1 MSIEFESCFPDQF
14 KMVPGPEG
22 LYASK
27 LISLRDFPPGQ
38 KLAQLG
44 EECKISHKA
53 YTSVQFANEA
63 DGKSAHFE
71 LGSEL
76 VYINHSCNPNVAFE
90 LPGGWRGLEEGRW
103 CLRSLSEIK
112 KGDALNFAYF
122 STEWD
127 MDTPFQCLCCSEGCL
142 GEIRGAKH
150 MSKKILDKY
159 FINEHIEKMI
169 TADQQCEKSST

>member
-53 YTSVQFANEA
+53 YTSLQ
-63 DGKSAHFE
+63 
-71 LGSEL
+71 
-76 VYINHSCNPNVAFE
+76 PNVAFE

-169 TADQQCEKSST
+169 TADQQCENLQLDLQFITNREVTSF